1 MKLLNEVSALNG
13 LLYEEKK
20 KLCRSIIDIQ
30 KFKDAETRGRGER
43 IQTRTE
49 TPPEFKPLNLLLSER
64 RLSASPHLRVSFDE
78 CKGIEGVLQD

>member
-30 KFKDAETRGRGER
+30 KFKDAETRG
-43 IQTRTE
+43 
-49 TPPEFKPLNLLLSER
+49 KNS
-64 RLSASPHLRVSFDE
+64 DE
-78 CKGIEGVLQD
+78 D